1 MSGNVLKHRVLTL
14 DERMERLR
22 ETLSVVGDV
31 AEAAQRNET
40 ITRARVE
47 ALEARL
53 TMFES
58 MPLRKRLTWLL
69 VGR

>member
-1 MSGNVLKHRVLTL
+1 MSGNVLRHNVLTL
-14 DERMERLR
+14 NDQM
-22 ETLSVVGDV
+22 VVLE
-31 AEAAQRNET
+31 EATQAALRNES

-53 TMFES
+53 TLFES

-69 VGR
+69 RGR

>member
-1 MSGNVLKHRVLTL
+1 MSVVS
-14 DERMERLR
+14 LR
-22 ETLSVVGDV
+22 GVRSVVGTI
-31 AEAAQRNET
+31 AERVDGLEEATQAALRNEA

>member
-1 MSGNVLKHRVLTL
+1 MSVVS
-14 DERMERLR
+14 LR
-22 ETLSVVGDV
+22 GVRSVVGTI
-31 AEAAQRNET
+31 AERVDGLEEATQAALRNES

>member
-1 MSGNVLKHRVLTL
+1 MSGNLLKHHVYTLTERMDGL
-14 DERMERLR
+14 DEA
-22 ETLSVVGDV
+22 TQ
-31 AEAAQRNET
+31 AALRNET